1 MKVVINLEKKLNI
14 LGIIPARGGSKGI
27 PRKNIKLLA
36 GKPLIHY
43 TITEAKKSK
52 YLSYIVVS
60 TEDVEITNLVE
71 KYGVDVVKRP
81 DELSADDTPTSH
93 VVQHVIKFLQEK
105 ENQNFNIIVVLQP
118 TSPLRL
124 VSDIDG
130 AIEMFM
136 KKKCDSVVTV
146 SKVQH
151 PPHWMYTIE
160 RDVLVPIIKEKNI
173 LRRQDAPKI
182 FQLNG
187 AVFVTSK
194 EYLFKNNLIF
204 SGEIRPY
211 IMPIERSV
219 DIDSPLDLKLAELI
233 ISYKLTCDFSKLS

>member
-1 MKVVINLEKKLNI
+1 MKKKEKI
-14 LGIIPARGGSKGI
+14 LAIIPARGGSKGI
-27 PRKNIKLLA
+27 LRKNLTLLA
-36 GKPLIHY
+36 GKPLIRY

-52 YLSYIVVS
+52 HLSHIVVS

-81 DELSADDTPTSH
+81 DELSADDTPTSP

-136 KKKCDSVVTV
+136 KYKCDSVVTV
-146 SKVQH
+146 SEVQH

-160 RDVLVPIIKEKNI
+160 RNALVPIIKGKNI
-173 LRRQDAPKI
+173 LRRQDTPKI

-219 DIDSPLDLKLAELI
+219 DIDSPLELKLAELI
-233 ISYKLTCDFSKLS
+233 LKSN

>member
-1 MKVVINLEKKLNI
+1 LEKKLNI

-52 YLSYIVVS
+52 YLSYMVVS

-81 DELSADDTPTSH
+81 DELSADDTPTAH

-105 ENQNFNIIVVLQP
+105 ENQNFNIIVILQP

-130 AIEMFM
+130 AIEMFI

-146 SKVQH
+146 SELQH

-204 SGEIRPY
+204 SGEIGPY

-233 ISYKLTCDFSKLS
+233 ISHKL

>member
-1 MKVVINLEKKLNI
+1 MEKKLNI
-14 LGIIPARGGSKGI
+14 LGIIPARGDSKGI

-81 DELSADDTPTSH
+81 DELSTDDTPTAH
-93 VVQHVIKFLQEK
+93 VVQHVIKHLQEK
-105 ENQNFNIIVVLQP
+105 ENKNFNIIVVLQP

-130 AIEMFM
+130 AIEIFM
-136 KKKCDSVVTV
+136 KKKCDSVVSV
-146 SKVQH
+146 SQVQH
-151 PPHWMYTIE
+151 PPHLMYTIE
-160 RDVLVPIIKEKNI
+160 RDILVPVIKGKRI

-182 FQLNG
+182 YQLNG
-187 AVFVTSK
+187 AVFITSK
-194 EYLFKNNLIF
+194 EYLLKNNLIF
-204 SGEIRPY
+204 SGEIKPY
-211 IMPIERSV
+211 IMPIERSI

-233 ISYKLTCDFSKLS
+233 ISHKL

>member
-81 DELSADDTPTSH
+81 DELSADDTPTAH
-93 VVQHVIKFLQEK
+93 VVQHVIKYLQEK
-105 ENQNFNIIVVLQP
+105 ENKNFNIIVVLQP

-136 KKKCDSVVTV
+136 KKKCDSVVSV
-146 SKVQH
+146 SQVQH

-160 RDVLVPIIKEKNI
+160 RDILVPILKGKNI

-182 FQLNG
+182 YQLNG

-194 EYLFKNNLIF
+194 EHLLKNNLIF

-211 IMPIERSV
+211 IMSIERSI

-233 ISYKLTCDFSKLS
+233 ISHKL

>member
-52 YLSYIVVS
+52 YLSYMVVS

-81 DELSADDTPTSH
+81 DELSADDTPTAH

-105 ENQNFNIIVVLQP
+105 ENQNFNIIVILQP

-130 AIEMFM
+130 AIEMFI

-146 SKVQH
+146 SELQH

-204 SGEIRPY
+204 SGEIGPY

-233 ISYKLTCDFSKLS
+233 ISHKL

>member
-1 MKVVINLEKKLNI
+1 MR
-14 LGIIPARGGSKGI
+14 ARGGSKGI
-27 PRKNIKLLA
+27 TRKNIKLLA

-105 ENQNFNIIVVLQP
+105 ENQNFNIIVILQP

-146 SKVQH
+146 SEVQH

-204 SGEIRPY
+204 SGETRPY

-233 ISYKLTCDFSKLS
+233 ISSKLTCDFSKLS

>member
-1 MKVVINLEKKLNI
+1 M
-14 LGIIPARGGSKGI
+14 GIIPARGGSKGI

-81 DELSADDTPTSH
+81 DELSTDDTPTAH
-93 VVQHVIKFLQEK
+93 VVQHVIKYLQEK
-105 ENQNFNIIVVLQP
+105 ENKNFNIIVVLQP

-124 VSDIDG
+124 VSDIDD

-136 KKKCDSVVTV
+136 KKKCDSVVSV
-146 SKVQH
+146 SQVQH

-160 RDVLVPIIKEKNI
+160 RDILVPIIKGKNI
-173 LRRQDAPKI
+173 LRRQDALKI
-182 FQLNG
+182 YQLNG

-194 EYLFKNNLIF
+194 EHLLKNNLIF
-204 SGEIRPY
+204 SGEIKPY
-211 IMPIERSV
+211 IMPIERSI

-233 ISYKLTCDFSKLS
+233 ISHKL